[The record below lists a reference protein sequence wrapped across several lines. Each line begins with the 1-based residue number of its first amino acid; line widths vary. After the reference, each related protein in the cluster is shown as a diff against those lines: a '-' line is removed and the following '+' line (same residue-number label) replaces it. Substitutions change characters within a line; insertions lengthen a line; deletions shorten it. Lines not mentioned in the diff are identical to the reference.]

1 MKLVESCIMLDV
13 SSRFSEMIMN
23 NNADDLCLLNICY
36 IGNTSTLVLI
46 GFLNTSNKLSHFTD
60 EEPEAYSGE

>member
-1 MKLVESCIMLDV
+1 MLIKYFLY
-13 SSRFSEMIMN
+13 RKYFH
-23 NNADDLCLLNICY
+23 
-36 IGNTSTLVLI
+36 TSVI